1 MTSIGSEVH
10 ISMFGLPLK
19 RMVSLPTEW
28 QRSRTSIRASSVE
41 QLSKG
46 VPHSNSATSS
56 GYWEDYESVGHS
68 AHDNV
73 DSIQLIWGRNPQI
86 NRSCYAVHTSTWSP
100 NAVKQVAETASPRR
114 LNSENHLEHKRTK
127 LYYQNTFGSFEM
139 EQPVEDEEDND
150 RQKSPGSVMKR
161 IPAPT
166 IQMNLSTELQQ
177 SGSQLNFDLINT
189 TEDVH
194 PNLGRDSAPADRILP
209 RQNSAPI
216 PTNLLSGEWDQCGL
230 PRGLRQLGRK
240 PETKKTH
247 WCTSCDTSES
257 DDDGCDYAGERPEPR
272 TLFEA
277 ALRRARLAD
286 SQREVNMST
295 GNKTGRAMPDWGSP
309 IQLNRQNLA
318 TLDGTSEKKLADTS
332 IREHDAKAPN
342 SPHIFDDHPDRY
354 FGELDSAFSDHTG
367 HHLNRADSPETL
379 IHPGNLDWCTGIENW
394 LNNRPQ
400 WLYKTQT
407 DSNAFQLCFFTNSE
421 IDMQSENSINTC
433 VCIPEEPVKESTKR
447 ISWLGSNNPD
457 STSAQNSPNYE
468 NSKHGQLFRDV
479 FEFSEVNS
487 RLEKAEQ
494 YCDLYFKQ
502 RSLDCT
508 SPESLRKM
516 IELQEKC
523 EKTQRE
529 VHFSLSQASKIAHM
543 QLELEKT
550 SWRLVSPK
558 VAKMLKTN
566 LKPRCLLSMK
576 MLAPLSCSQLQLIVN
591 DILNEIQ
598 NLNTVLMNSLVER
611 DELHLEHGAKLTD
624 LDDLLAYL
632 KELCIRVSIRRY
644 RRQNSLNYAGDN
656 FTPEIK
662 SESVHAVRESS
673 EQASKRLTE
682 KTKRASRNPS
692 QSWGTQSCG
701 RWTLRQRLASAFSRQ
716 NSTTC

>member
-1 MTSIGSEVH
+1 MTSTGSEVH

-28 QRSRTSIRASSVE
+28 QRSRTNIRASSVE
-41 QLSKG
+41 LLSKV

-86 NRSCYAVHTSTWSP
+86 NRSCYAVHTNAWSP
-100 NAVKQVAETASPRR
+100 NAVKQVADTASPRR
-114 LNSENHLEHKRTK
+114 LKSENQLEHERTK
-127 LYYQNTFGSFEM
+127 LYYQNTFGSFEL

-177 SGSQLNFDLINT
+177 SGSQLNFD
-189 TEDVH
+189 
-194 PNLGRDSAPADRILP
+194 
-209 RQNSAPI
+209 NSAPI
-216 PTNLLSGEWDQCGL
+216 PTKSLSGEWDQCGS
-230 PRGLRQLGRK
+230 PQGLRQLGRT

-286 SQREVNMST
+286 SQREIHVGPEFQVNMST
-295 GNKTGRAMPDWGSP
+295 SNKTGRAMPDWGSP
-309 IQLNRQNLA
+309 IHMNRQNLA
-318 TLDGTSEKKLADTS
+318 TLDGARETKLADTS
-332 IREHDAKAPN
+332 MRERDAKAPN
-342 SPHIFDDHPDRY
+342 SPPTFDDHPDRY
-354 FGELDSAFSDHTG
+354 FGELDSALSDHTG

-394 LNNRPQ
+394 VNNRPQ

-407 DSNAFQLCFFTNSE
+407 
-421 IDMQSENSINTC
+421 
-433 VCIPEEPVKESTKR
+433 
-447 ISWLGSNNPD
+447 ISSL
-457 STSAQNSPNYE
+457 
-468 NSKHGQLFRDV
+468 
-479 FEFSEVNS
+479 
-487 RLEKAEQ
+487 LEKQEDVIDILAGQANDNARYMEQSSKTVSAEQ

-508 SPESLRKM
+508 SPESLQKM
-516 IELQEKC
+516 MELQEKC
-523 EKTQRE
+523 QKTQHE
-529 VHFSLSQASKIAHM
+529 VHFSLSQTKKFAVYEDVGPA
-543 QLELEKT
+543 ELLT
-550 SWRLVSPK
+550 
-558 VAKMLKTN
+558 VA
-566 LKPRCLLSMK
+566 
-576 MLAPLSCSQLQLIVN
+576 
-591 DILNEIQ
+591 
-598 NLNTVLMNSLVER
+598 
-611 DELHLEHGAKLTD
+611 TD
-624 LDDLLAYL
+624 RQRYPQRNPNYL

-644 RRQNSLNYAGDN
+644 RRQNSVNYAGDN

-662 SESVHAVRESS
+662 GESVHAVRESS
-673 EQASKRLTE
+673 EQASKGLSE
-682 KTKRASRNPS
+682 KRKRASSNPS